1 MVAKKSEKTYDKVL
15 AYIKSEIRRG
25 SLKRGDPLPPERD
38 LAELLGVSRNSVRE
52 ALRTMTMMG
61 FVSSVQGAGNFLS
74 CDLETNLS
82 EALQMMILLGE
93 TNYLQVSQLRRG
105 LESEM
110 ARLAVLHI
118 TPSQINRLDALAQ
131 KMATETDHKKGSTL
145 DQKFHFLLC
154 DAAGNKLISSFFYAM
169 LTTVNDF
176 ISTMYVRIMEDET
189 QGAQLQACHREIV
202 EALRAHD
209 TERATRAVCDHFDVV
224 DRAVC

>member
-1 MVAKKSEKTYDKVL
+1 MAEKSEKSYDKVL
-15 AYIKSEIRRG
+15 AYIKNEIRRG

-82 EALQMMILLGE
+82 QAFQMMMLLGE

-110 ARLAVLHI
+110 ARLAAERI
-118 TPSQINRLDALAQ
+118 TPSQIDRLDALSK
-131 KMATETDHKKGSTL
+131 KMALETDHAKGSVL
-145 DQKFHFLLC
+145 DQKFHVLLC
-154 DAAGNKLISSFFYAM
+154 DAAGNKLISSLFYAM
-169 LTTVNDF
+169 LTTVNSF
-176 ISTMYVRIMEDET
+176 ISTMYVRIMGDES
-189 QGAQLQACHREIV
+189 QGEKLQACHREIV
-202 EALRAHD
+202 QALRAHD
-209 TERATRAVCDHFDVV
+209 REWAVRAIGGHFDVV
-224 DRAVC
+224 DEAVD